1 MQKRYQRLVVEHLN
15 SAESVAAGLRALPGI
30 RTAFAS
36 TQAAWRFYGNESVTL
51 KQLAAPLL
59 AAGRE
64 ALVET
69 EGRYALIA
77 HDWSHLDYSAHGS
90 KKDRTRLKGK
100 NLWGYELETALL
112 LSEENGAPLSVLCQ
126 NLLAADGVHSTRG
139 EEVLPEVSRLDG
151 LSDTMR
157 FVDSC
162 EVGKSTVHIADREC
176 DSVGHYRQWQQE
188 QRFFVVRG
196 KTHRRVQHGGQEK
209 SVREVVEE
217 LSRQQ
222 GFRYS
227 REVEFKGRVAK
238 QYVAETSVVLA
249 RPAKPH
255 RTRHGPT
262 PRRVP
267 GAAITLRLVISRI
280 EDQDETFLSE
290 WLLWTNV
297 PGGEQPEGVPAEQ
310 IAQWYYWRWKI
321 ESFFKLLK
329 SAGHQVEHWQQET
342 AEAIAKRLLV
352 VTMACVVVWQL
363 ARSEEPEASALRQLL
378 VRLSGRQM
386 KWGTAITEPA
396 LLAGLGILLAMLDVV
411 EQYELTKIK
420 NLAALFFLGSYP

>member
-1 MQKRYQRLVVEHLN
+1 MTEHLN
-15 SAESVAAGLRALPGI
+15 SADSVAAGIRALPGV
-30 RTAFAS
+30 RSAFAS
-36 TQAAWRFYGNESVTL
+36 TQAAWRFYGNEGVTL
-51 KQLAAPLL
+51 EQLAAPLI

-64 ALVET
+64 ALAGT

-77 HDWSHLDYSAHGS
+77 HDWSHLDYSDHGS

-112 LSEENGAPLSVLCQ
+112 LSEQTGVPLSVLCQ
-126 NLLAADGVHSTRG
+126 NLLAADGFHSTRS
-139 EEVLPEVSRLDG
+139 EEVLPEVSQLDG
-151 LSDTMR
+151 LSDAIR
-157 FVDSC
+157 FVDGC
-162 EVGKSTVHIADREC
+162 ELGKPTVHIADREC

-188 QRFFVVRG
+188 QHYFVVRG
-196 KTHRRVQHGGQEK
+196 KTHRRVEHGGQEK

-217 LSRQQ
+217 LCQQQ
-222 GFRYS
+222 GFCYS
-227 REVEFKGRVAK
+227 REVDFKGRVAK
-238 QYVAETSVVLA
+238 QYVAETSVVIA

-267 GAAITLRLVISRI
+267 GAAIALRLVISRI
-280 EDQDETFLSE
+280 EDQDGTLLAE

-297 PGGEQPEGVPAEQ
+297 PGGEQPEGIPDTQ

-329 SAGHQVEHWQQET
+329 SAGHHIEHWQQET

-352 VTMACVVVWQL
+352 ATMACVVVWQL

-386 KWGTAITEPA
+386 RWGAAFTEPA
-396 LLAGLGILLAMLDVV
+396 LLAGLGILLVMLDVM
-411 EQYELTKIK
+411 EQYDIEEIK
-420 NLAALFFLGSYP
+420 RLARLFLLGPYPLNL

>member
-1 MQKRYQRLVVEHLN
+1 VIEHLN
-15 SAESVAAGLRALPGI
+15 STESVAAGARALPGV
-30 RTAFAS
+30 RKAFAS
-36 TQAAWRFYGNESVTL
+36 TQAAWRFYGNEGVTL

-64 ALVET
+64 TLVET
-69 EGRYALIA
+69 EGCYALIA
-77 HDWSHLDYSAHGS
+77 HDWSHLDYSEHGS

-100 NLWGYELETALL
+100 NLWGYELDTALL
-112 LSEENGAPLSVLCQ
+112 LNEQTGDPLSVLCQ
-126 NLLAADGVHSTRG
+126 NLLAADGLHSTRSA
-139 EEVLPEVSRLDG
+139 EVLPEVSRLDG
-151 LSDTMR
+151 LSDAIR

-162 EVGKSTVHIADREC
+162 ELGKPTVHIADREC

-188 QRFFVVRG
+188 QHFFVVRA

-209 SVREVVEE
+209 AMREVVEE
-217 LSRQQ
+217 LYQQQ

-227 REVEFKGRVAK
+227 RDVEFKGRVVQ
-238 QYVAETSVVLA
+238 QYVAETSVVIA

-262 PRRVP
+262 SRRVP
-267 GAAITLRLVISRI
+267 GAAIALRLVISRI
-280 EDQDETFLSE
+280 EEQDGTLLSE

-297 PGGEQPEGVPAEQ
+297 PGEEQPDGVPDTQ

-352 VTMACVVVWQL
+352 ATMACVVVWQL
-363 ARSEEPEASALRQLL
+363 ARSKEPEANALRQLL

-386 KWGTAITEPA
+386 KWGTAFTEPA
-396 LLAGLGILLAMLDVV
+396 LLAGLGILLVMLDVV
-411 EQYELTKIK
+411 EQYDIAEIK
-420 NLAALFFLGSYP
+420 NLAGLFFLGSSP

>member
-1 MQKRYQRLVVEHLN
+1 MT
-15 SAESVAAGLRALPGI
+15 S
-30 RTAFAS
+30 
-36 TQAAWRFYGNESVTL
+36 
-51 KQLAAPLL
+51 KQLAVPLI

-64 ALVET
+64 ALADSG
-69 EGRYALIA
+69 GRYALIA

-100 NLWGYELETALL
+100 NLWGYELHTALV
-112 LSEENGAPLSVLCQ
+112 LSEQTGAPFSVLCQ
-126 NLLAADGVHSTRG
+126 NLLAADGRHSTRS
-139 EEVLPEVSRLDG
+139 EEILPEVSQLDG
-151 LSDTMR
+151 LSDAIR
-157 FVDSC
+157 FVDGC
-162 EVGKSTVHIADREC
+162 ELGKPTVHIADREC

-188 QRFFVVRG
+188 QRCFVVRG
-196 KTHRRVQHGGQEK
+196 KTHRRVKHGGREK

-217 LSRQQ
+217 LGQQQ

-238 QYVAETSVVLA
+238 QYVAETAVVIT

-267 GAAITLRLVISRI
+267 GAAIALRLVISRI
-280 EDQDETFLSE
+280 EDRGGTVLSE

-310 IAQWYYWRWKI
+310 IAQWSYWRWKI

-329 SAGHQVEHWQQET
+329 SAGHHVEHWQQDT

-352 VTMACVVVWQL
+352 ATMAGVVVWQL

-378 VRLSGRQM
+378 VRRSGRQM
-386 KWGTAITEPA
+386 KWGTVFTEPA
-396 LLAGLGILLAMLDVV
+396 LLAGLGILLVMLDVI
-411 EQYELTKIK
+411 EQYEVEEIK
-420 NLAALFFLGSYP
+420 RLAGIFFLGPSPLNW

>member
-1 MQKRYQRLVVEHLN
+1 MAEHLN
-15 SAESVAAGLRALPGI
+15 SAESVAAGLRALPGV
-30 RTAFAS
+30 RKAFAS
-36 TQAAWRFYGNESVTL
+36 TQAAWRFYGNEGVTL
-51 KQLAAPLL
+51 KQLAAPLV

-64 ALVET
+64 ALGET
-69 EGRYALIA
+69 KGRYALIA

-90 KKDRTRLKGK
+90 KKDRTHLKGK

-112 LSEENGAPLSVLCQ
+112 LSEQTGTPLSVLCQ
-126 NLLAADGVHSTRG
+126 DLLAADGLHSTRS
-139 EEVLPEVSRLDG
+139 EERRPEVSQLDG
-151 LSDTMR
+151 LSDAMR
-157 FVDSC
+157 FVDGC
-162 EVGKSTVHIADREC
+162 ELGKPPVHIADREC

-188 QRFFVVRG
+188 QRFFIVRG

-209 SVREVVEE
+209 SVREVVKE
-217 LSRQQ
+217 LYQRQE
-222 GFRYS
+222 FRYS
-227 REVEFKGRVAK
+227 REVEFRGRVAK
-238 QYVAETSVVLA
+238 QYVAETSVVIA

-267 GAAITLRLVISRI
+267 GAAIALRLVISRI
-280 EDQDETFLSE
+280 EGQDGTLLSE

-297 PGGEQPEGVPAEQ
+297 PGGEQPEGVPDTQ
-310 IAQWYYWRWKI
+310 IAQWYYWRWRI

-352 VTMACVVVWQL
+352 ATMACVVVWQL
-363 ARSEEPEASALRQLL
+363 ARSEEPKANALRQLL

-386 KWGTAITEPA
+386 KWGTTFTAPA
-396 LLAGLGILLAMLDVV
+396 LLAGLGILLVMLDVV
-411 EQYELTKIK
+411 EQYDLTEIK
-420 NLAALFFLGSYP
+420 NLAALFFLGSSP